1 MKVSGFI
8 VLALL
13 LLPSEAWV
21 QARNRHPSR
30 NLHPTEVPIAN
41 GFSIPEQRPKR
52 RSCGTPLWRA
62 GHTKRLSKL
71 SPEPSDTTYGAI

>member
-21 QARNRHPSR
+21 QARKPASTAELASYRGPDR
-30 NLHPTEVPIAN
+30 ERLLYAGAKTEAKVVWYT
-41 GFSIPEQRPKR
+41 S
-52 RSCGTPLWRA
+52 LA
-62 GHTKRLSKL
+62 GGSYKEIIKAFART
-71 SPEPSDTTYGAI
+71 E